1 MNNLLDLI
9 PLAQRGDEQAME
21 ALLKAYKPKVTAI
34 CREYFLVGAAFD
46 DLIQEGMIGLYKAIK
61 AYEPGKVTL
70 NAFASLCIHRQL
82 QTAVKNANRKKNSPL
97 NKYLPINFE
106 DNDED
111 EQSSNIVIVDDTSD
125 VEKNY
130 IDKEMHAIVISKVKD
145 LLTDEQ
151 FKLLKLFLSGESYV
165 QISNNLNIPV
175 KKVDNLLQSIK
186 KKLHTLK
193 GEF

>member
-1 MNNLLDLI
+1 
-9 PLAQRGDEQAME
+9 
-21 ALLKAYKPKVTAI
+21 
-34 CREYFLVGAAFD
+34 
-46 DLIQEGMIGLYKAIK
+46 
-61 AYEPGKVTL
+61 
-70 NAFASLCIHRQL
+70 
-82 QTAVKNANRKKNSPL
+82 
-97 NKYLPINFE
+97 
-106 DNDED
+106 
-111 EQSSNIVIVDDTSD
+111 
-125 VEKNY
+125 
-130 IDKEMHAIVISKVKD
+130 MHAIVISKVKD